1 MAKPQ
6 PGRIDLRVTFLA
18 IVALAAGCSGGKD
31 DASGSGGASA
41 GSGGRGGGSGGQ
53 MSSGGT
59 SGEGSGGSMAPGGSG
74 GGGAGGRGG
83 SAGTGGGTAAAG
95 GRGGGSGTGGTG
107 AGGTGGAPML
117 TSFKLT
123 VIGSSTAAG
132 EGVSSSAK
140 GWVALLARSLDDAVV
155 PTFNS
160 SNLAVGGYTT
170 VELLP
175 GSKADGSIDDAIS
188 GRPNLIL
195 VSLAGSNDLS
205 AGTSQSTFLSRLT
218 SVRDTAQ
225 AAGVPVFFVSTAPK
239 DLSDSE
245 RRELRDWATAMS
257 TTFATCWVP
266 ERATP
271 YGPCFIDIFAPL
283 ANASLGIAST
293 YGAGD
298 GIHLNDAGHARIFEI
313 ADAIVKPYVC
323 SRVACR

>member
-1 MAKPQ
+1 M
-6 PGRIDLRVTFLA
+6 
-18 IVALAAGCSGGKD
+18 
-31 DASGSGGASA
+31 
-41 GSGGRGGGSGGQ
+41 
-53 MSSGGT
+53 
-59 SGEGSGGSMAPGGSG
+59 MAPGGSG
-74 GGGAGGRGG
+74 GAAAGSGGVPASGGRGGTGGTPDASGGAPGSGGRAGTGGAGGG
-83 SAGTGGGTAAAG
+83 S
-95 GRGGGSGTGGTG
+95 
-107 AGGTGGAPML
+107 PML

-132 EGVSSSAK
+132 EGASSSAK
-140 GWVALLARSLDDAVV
+140 SWVGLLARALDDAVV

-218 SVRDTAQ
+218 SVRDAART
-225 AAGVPVFFVSTAPK
+225 AGVPVFFVSTAPK

-257 TTFATCWVP
+257 TAFATCWVP
-266 ERATP
+266 ERATA

-283 ANASLGIAST
+283 ANASLGVASA

-298 GIHLNDAGHARIFEI
+298 GIHLNDAGHARIFEV
-313 ADAIVKPYVC
+313 AEAIVKPYVC

>member
-1 MAKPQ
+1 
-6 PGRIDLRVTFLA
+6 
-18 IVALAAGCSGGKD
+18 
-31 DASGSGGASA
+31 
-41 GSGGRGGGSGGQ
+41 
-53 MSSGGT
+53 
-59 SGEGSGGSMAPGGSG
+59 
-74 GGGAGGRGG
+74 
-83 SAGTGGGTAAAG
+83 
-95 GRGGGSGTGGTG
+95 
-107 AGGTGGAPML
+107 ML

-132 EGVSSSAK
+132 EGASSSAK
-140 GWVALLARSLDDAVV
+140 SWFALLARSLDDAVV
-155 PTFNS
+155 PTFSS

-175 GSKADGSIDDAIS
+175 GSNADGSIDDAIS

-266 ERATP
+266 ERATA
-271 YGPCFIDIFAPL
+271 YEPCFIDIFAPL
-283 ANASLGIAST
+283 ANASLGVASA

-298 GIHLNDAGHARIFEI
+298 GIHLNDAGHAKIFEV

>member
-1 MAKPQ
+1 
-6 PGRIDLRVTFLA
+6 
-18 IVALAAGCSGGKD
+18 S
-31 DASGSGGASA
+31 
-41 GSGGRGGGSGGQ
+41 
-53 MSSGGT
+53 
-59 SGEGSGGSMAPGGSG
+59 
-74 GGGAGGRGG
+74 
-83 SAGTGGGTAAAG
+83 
-95 GRGGGSGTGGTG
+95 
-107 AGGTGGAPML
+107 
-117 TSFKLT
+117 
-123 VIGSSTAAG
+123 
-132 EGVSSSAK
+132 
-140 GWVALLARSLDDAVV
+140 WVALLARSLDDAVV
-155 PTFNS
+155 PTFTS

-266 ERATP
+266 ESATP
-271 YGPCFIDIFAPL
+271 YAPCFIDIFAPL

>member
-1 MAKPQ
+1 VWQ
-6 PGRIDLRVTFLA
+6 FLA
-18 IVALAAGCSGGKD
+18 IVALAAGCSGGKG

-41 GSGGRGGGSGGQ
+41 GSGGRGGSGGQ
-53 MSSGGT
+53 TSSGGA
-59 SGEGSGGSMAPGGSG
+59 SGEGSGGAMAPGGRGVGGASAGSGDGGRGGAMMAPGGSG
-74 GGGAGGRGG
+74 GGG
-83 SAGTGGGTAAAG
+83 S
-95 GRGGGSGTGGTG
+95 
-107 AGGTGGAPML
+107 PML

-132 EGVSSSAK
+132 EGASSSAK
-140 GWVALLARSLDDAVV
+140 SWVALLARSLDDAVV

-188 GRPNLIL
+188 GGPNLIL

-218 SVRDTAQ
+218 SMRDTART
-225 AAGVPVFFVSTAPK
+225 AGVPVFFVSTAPK

-245 RRELRDWATAMS
+245 RRALRDWATAMS
-257 TTFATCWVP
+257 TAFATCWVP
-266 ERATP
+266 ERDTA

-283 ANASLGIAST
+283 ANASLGVASA

-298 GIHLNDAGHARIFEI
+298 GIHLNDAGHARIFEV
-313 ADAIVKPYVC
+313 AEAIVKPYVC

>member
-1 MAKPQ
+1 MWQ
-6 PGRIDLRVTFLA
+6 FLA
-18 IVALAAGCSGGKD
+18 IVALAAGCSGGKG
-31 DASGSGGASA
+31 DANGRGGAGA
-41 GSGGRGGGSGGQ
+41 GSGGRGGSGGQ
-53 MSSGGT
+53 TSSGGA
-59 SGEGSGGSMAPGGSG
+59 SGEGSGGAMAP
-74 GGGAGGRGG
+74 GGRGG
-83 SAGTGGGTAAAG
+83 SGASAGSGDG
-95 GRGGGSGTGGTG
+95 GRGGAMMAPGDPAAPPVAPVACPRAEVGAARGG
-107 AGGTGGAPML
+107 AGGGSPML

-132 EGVSSSAK
+132 EGASSSAK
-140 GWVALLARSLDDAVV
+140 SWVGLLARSLDDAVV

-218 SVRDTAQ
+218 SVRDAAQ
-225 AAGVPVFFVSTAPK
+225 TAGVPVFFVSTAPK

-266 ERATP
+266 ERATA

-283 ANASLGIAST
+283 ANASLGVASA

-298 GIHLNDAGHARIFEI
+298 GIHLNDAGHARIFEV
-313 ADAIVKPYVC
+313 AEAIVKPYVC